1 MRRQIHIKFT
11 IGIFITL
18 IFILGFL
25 QNIHFSSA
33 QSNGET
39 LTLLSSFEM
48 MEFSE
53 KTESNK
59 SISSIEISLPSETW
73 NITNLELNFSDIRL
87 GKEIKTIEDKGGEQ
101 DIKTISW
108 RDYRGFAV
116 QINITVPTI
125 IFGVYLSGYVLG
137 DPKLPLYV
145 QIQGYDIDND
155 IPDENILG
163 NSYLNILPEDNTTWH
178 IQTFD
183 DEVSLSPGQYFLVIN
198 GSELDTPFDKTEYNI
213 FNNES
218 GSTNGNLYTSKFDGA
233 QWSVEDIGK
242 PLLYKLI
249 QRVNTSFGP
258 EEINM
263 TAEIKGDYYPILNGT
278 TLGTGFL
285 TLNDTIVPSTDLFN
299 IPIKNSRVAEI
310 IFNLSYSVKLQN
322 SFFSEGNVLI
332 QEDLENTWTLSPNI
346 NRFYSNYSVKFYYPS
361 SWEILMVKKNNI
373 DISLN
378 VSIDPFNKFVFIPNN
393 IITVDSSWE
402 IIASS
407 PNVVFD
413 VNLPVLEWEPGQE
426 LQFTVN
432 APIAEGNLT
441 FFLINPLGF
450 GYEEPIEIKE
460 VTSDEILFS
469 YIIPSNSRK
478 GSYIVKMYWNN
489 ATDAGVQTQVFTIVI
504 PFVLDPMLIVIIV
517 GSIAIVSIAVFTTY
531 KVINNLKRKHE
542 AYREAIFNKYIDV
555 LNLEYFIIIHK
566 KSGLNVYEQI
576 LASKTIDPS
585 LISGFLEAIRTFGI
599 ELTSADKQS
608 QTIKLDYQQSKILM
622 SEFKSFRILLIMKEN
637 PSHDF
642 LESIKELSYDI
653 DNKYGNLIESFK
665 GNLRNF
671 TGIKDLL
678 EQHLQ
683 TSLIYPL
690 QIVKKDVKLKSDE
703 KSIVNRAK
711 TIMKR
716 NNMDYFIV
724 TNLLS
729 VRKEFDAKD
738 AEIILNLIKK
748 KIFQPKI

>member
-1 MRRQIHIKFT
+1 MERQFHIKFT
-11 IGIFITL
+11 IAIFITL

-33 QSNGET
+33 QSNGES
-39 LTLLSSFEM
+39 LTLPISFEM

-53 KTESNK
+53 KTESNER
-59 SISSIEISLPSETW
+59 ISSIEISLPSETW

-218 GSTNGNLYTSKFDGA
+218 GSTNSNLYTSKFDGA
-233 QWSVEDIGK
+233 QWSVEAIGK

-249 QRVNTSFGP
+249 QRVNTTFNP

-263 TAEIKGDYYPILNGT
+263 TAEIHGDYYPILNGT
-278 TLGTGFL
+278 TSGTGFL
-285 TLNDTIVPSTDLFN
+285 TFNDTITPSTDLFI
-299 IPIKNSRVAEI
+299 IPIKNYRVTEI
-310 IFNLSYSVKLQN
+310 IFNLIYHVKLQN

-346 NRFYSNYSVKFYYPS
+346 NRYYDNYSVKFYYPS
-361 SWEILMVKKNNI
+361 SWDILMVKKNNV

-478 GSYIVKMYWNN
+478 GSYIIKMYWNN
-489 ATDAGVQTQVFTIVI
+489 ATDAGVQTQVFTIVL

-517 GSIAIVSIAVFTTY
+517 GSIAIVSIAGFTTY

-542 AYREAIFNKYIDV
+542 AYRQTIFNKYVDV

-585 LISGFLEAIRTFGI
+585 LISGFLEAIRSFGI
-599 ELTSADKQS
+599 ELTSVDKQS
-608 QTIKLDYQQSKILM
+608 QTIKLEYQQSKILM

-642 LESIKELSYDI
+642 LESIKALSYDI
-653 DNKYGNLIESFK
+653 DDKYGNLIENFK
-665 GNLRNF
+665 GNVRNF

-690 QIVKKDVKLKSDE
+690 QIVKEDAKLKSDE

-724 TNLLS
+724 TKLLS

-748 KIFQPKI
+748 KTFQPKI